1 MTRPLSNDLRERV
14 VAAVDGGVSR
24 RAAAE
29 RFGVAV
35 STAIKWVERWRRTGD
50 VRPRPQGGD
59 KRSRP
64 IEVHA
69 ADILSWVEEKPDMTL
84 AEIALR
90 LEETHGL
97 TVAPSSVWRFLD
109 RHGMTVKKNRAR
121 QRAAASRRSAPT
133 PALVRGPA

>member
-14 VAAVDGGVSR
+14 VSAVDGGVSR

-35 STAIKWVERWRRTGD
+35 STAIKWVALWRRTGD

-59 KRSRP
+59 KRSQP
-64 IEVHA
+64 IEIHA
-69 ADILSWVEEKPDMTL
+69 ADILSWVAEKPDMTL
-84 AEIALR
+84 AEIALQLR
-90 LEETHGL
+90 ETHGL
-97 TVAPSSVWRFLD
+97 KVAPSSVWRCLD

-121 QRAAASRRSAPT
+121 QRAAAS
-133 PALVRGPA
+133 